1 MLDRKE
7 TAGQMANKVLCLSRI
22 ILEHLAACFYICGI
36 LQNAIKCVFLKKQ
49 ILGMVQKQ

>member
-1 MLDRKE
+1 MLDGKR
-7 TAGQMANKVLCLSRI
+7 TAGQMANIVLCVSQI
-22 ILEHLAACFYICGI
+22 ILGRLAACFYICGI